1 MKLSSFTKVDRLKGI
16 LRLCICVVF
25 SCMLALTGISI
36 NPTPVQAWDYVI
48 SGAPPDATNC
58 QPYTFTFSV
67 STVPSGCHLT
77 WAYSWATTP
86 LPANLQFDPATGT
99 ISGTPVNATPGTY
112 QYKVWVVDDCAH
124 TSPSPNWHFTITYHP
139 CAMSIVAAYI
149 PQQAQENVPFSMA
162 LSATGGT
169 GPCTWT
175 AAGLPSGLY
184 INSNGVISGTP
195 SQGSAGTYNVQVTV
209 TDTTGCCAPASGSF
223 LLNIAYAT
231 YDFTVKI
238 GPGLTAGSTKV
249 LIDGSEEAT
258 LGGGQSETFTA
269 RVGKSHVVTV
279 DQAVSS
285 PGQSG
290 TRFTV
295 KGSADKT
302 VSENNNLAYFDYA
315 PAVLMEVNTDP
326 SGVAQLPG
334 SGWHAIGD
342 VFNSSAPSP
351 IDSNSQPGVQYRF
364 KQWRLPDGSTSPNK
378 DLVFTVSTPGAITA
392 VYDTYYLLTLSS
404 DYPPVTDTSWYL
416 KGSNATYGLSLQ
428 EAPMMGFWGFL
439 GGKLRPINDS
449 GTHLMDTPFTQKIT
463 WSRDYTIPIIIIV
476 IALLVIAGVGYF
488 AYRRR
493 GVPVTRRRAAPK
505 AEAPE
510 AKTKLR
516 LLPSKAGASK
526 PAARAASKRVSSKAK
541 KPAVKKAS
549 SKRASKPAARAAAKR
564 ASPKAKKPAAK

>member
-1 MKLSSFTKVDRLKGI
+1 
-16 LRLCICVVF
+16 
-25 SCMLALTGISI
+25 
-36 NPTPVQAWDYVI
+36 
-48 SGAPPDATNC
+48 
-58 QPYTFTFSV
+58 
-67 STVPSGCHLT
+67 
-77 WAYSWATTP
+77 
-86 LPANLQFDPATGT
+86 
-99 ISGTPVNATPGTY
+99 
-112 QYKVWVVDDCAH
+112 
-124 TSPSPNWHFTITYHP
+124 
-139 CAMSIVAAYI
+139 
-149 PQQAQENVPFSMA
+149 
-162 LSATGGT
+162 
-169 GPCTWT
+169 
-175 AAGLPSGLY
+175 LPSGLY

-209 TDTTGCCAPASGSF
+209 TDTTGCCGIHNGSF
-223 LLNIAYAT
+223 LLNVAYAT

-258 LGGGQSETFTA
+258 LGGGEHETFTA

-279 DQAVSS
+279 DQTVSS

-290 TRFTV
+290 TRFTI
-295 KGSADKT
+295 KGSTDKT

-315 PAVLMEVNTDP
+315 PAVLMEMNTDP

-364 KQWRLPDGSTSPNK
+364 KQWKLPDGSTNPNK
-378 DLVFTVSTPGAITA
+378 DLVFTVSTPGTTTA

-404 DYPPVTDTSWYL
+404 DYPPVTETSWYL
-416 KGSNATYGLSLQ
+416 KGSNTTYDLSLQ

-493 GVPVTRRRAAPK
+493 GVPVTRRRAAPRP
-505 AEAPE
+505 AVRTV
-510 AKTKLR
+510 AKR
-516 LLPSKAGASK
+516 ASSKT
-526 PAARAASKRVSSKAK
+526 VLSKAK

-549 SKRASKPAARAAAKR
+549 SK
-564 ASPKAKKPAAK
+564 AKKPAAK